1 MLRLIPALL
10 LAFTVNGGAES
21 FTIWPMPPKP
31 AGVSDAEFP
40 VPREYN
46 YFRNLQDRIDKAR
59 SGPVDLIFDGDSVS
73 NFWHQYAENTWQK
86 YYGALN
92 AVAFGAENDQIKNVL
107 WRLTHG
113 ELDGLHPKLIVLA
126 VGSTNVGQ
134 NPADIATG
142 IKALVDTCRQRC
154 PDAHIL
160 LMGIFPLGTSPN
172 DPARAAVSQI
182 NPLISKLD
190 DGKNVTY
197 LDIGG
202 KFLKPDGTL
211 NADLAP
217 TPNFKILSEK
227 GFQVWADAIQPIV
240 DQYCPRAAASPAGA
254 PVPPISS
261 SEPAFAWPYPMN
273 PPPGI
278 SDLVYPVPPVACTIA
293 FSQNVDQLKQ
303 GPYDLFFDGDSITAR
318 WTGTGADVW
327 KARYGS
333 LKAVDMGI
341 GGDQVQHVLWRAQ
354 HGELAGQ
361 DPKLIEL
368 LVGTNNHGEDPKEV
382 AAGIKLVIH
391 EYETRCPHAH
401 ILLLGI
407 FPVGFAPHTPQR
419 DWVAQVNQIISTYG
433 SDPRITYLDIG
444 DKFLQPDGTL
454 TADVMPDFLHPSA
467 KGYGIWADAIQP
479 VIDKY
484 FPGAAK

>member
-10 LAFTVNGGAES
+10 LACTVSGGAES
-21 FTIWPMPPKP
+21 LTIWPMPPKP

-46 YFRNLQDRIDKAR
+46 YFQRLQDRIDKAR

-73 NFWHQYAENTWQK
+73 NYWHEYAENTWQK

-126 VGSTNVGQ
+126 AGSTNVGQ

-142 IKALVDTCRQRC
+142 IKALIDTCRQRC
-154 PDAHIL
+154 PSSHIL
-160 LMGIFPLGTSPN
+160 LMGIFPLGSSPA
-172 DPARAAVSQI
+172 DPARAAVAQV
-182 NPLISKLD
+182 NLLISKFD

-197 LDIGG
+197 LDIG
-202 KFLKPDGTL
+202 KIFLKPDGTL
-211 NADLAP
+211 NTDLAP
-217 TPNFKILSEK
+217 TPSFKVLSEK
-227 GFQVWADAIQPIV
+227 GYQAWADAIQPVV
-240 DQYCPRAAASPAGA
+240 DQYCPKAAASAPGA

-261 SEPAFAWPYPMN
+261 DEPKLDWPYPMN
-273 PPPGI
+273 PPPGV
-278 SDLVYPVPPVACTIA
+278 SDIVYPIPPIGWVAR
-293 FSQNVDQLKQ
+293 FSQNLDQLKQ
-303 GPYDLFFDGDSITAR
+303 GPYDLLFDGDSITDNWR
-318 WTGTGADVW
+318 GPGAEVW
-327 KARYGS
+327 KQRYGS
-333 LKAVDMGI
+333 KAVDMGI
-341 GGDQVQHVLWRAQ
+341 GGDLVQNVLWRAQ

-361 DPKLIEL
+361 DLKLIEL
-368 LVGTNNHGEDPKEV
+368 LAGTNNHGEDPKEV

-391 EYETRCPHAH
+391 EYESRCPNAH

-407 FPVGFAPHTPQR
+407 FPVGPAPHTPQR

-433 SDPRITYLDIG
+433 SDPRVTYLDIG

-454 TADVMPDFLHPSA
+454 TADIMPDFLHPSA
-467 KGYGIWADAIQP
+467 KGYEIWADAIQP

-484 FPGAAK
+484 FPNAAAK